1 MRDRNN
7 LAFDYKKGLTEM
19 LSEPLA
25 KTYPAIFK
33 PEEDGGYFIE
43 FPDIQGAYTGINED
57 DISHG
62 IAMAQEVLGMV
73 LADYIE
79 HEEQIPEPTPIKE
92 VFAEKDSFTTLIR
105 VDVAKYLKDTELV
118 KKTLTIPRW
127 ADTLGKR
134 AGINFSVLLTESI
147 ADKADDILHSE
158 KNNR

>member
-1 MRDRNN
+1 
-7 LAFDYKKGLTEM
+7 M

-43 FPDIQGAYTGINED
+43 FPDIQGAYTGINEN
-57 DISHG
+57 DISYG
-62 IAMAQEVLGMV
+62 IAMAEEVLGMV

-79 HEEQIPEPTPIKE
+79 HGDSLPKPTPINQISIE
-92 VFAEKDSFTTLIR
+92 TDSFTTLIR
-105 VDVAKYLKDTELV
+105 VDVAKYLKDTESI

-147 ADKADDILHSE
+147 ANKADDILHPR
-158 KNNR
+158 KK